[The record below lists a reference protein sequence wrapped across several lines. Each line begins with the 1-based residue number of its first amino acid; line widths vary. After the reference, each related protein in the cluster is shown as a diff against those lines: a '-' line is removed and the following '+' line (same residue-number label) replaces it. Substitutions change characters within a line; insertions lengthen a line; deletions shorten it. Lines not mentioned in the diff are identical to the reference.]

1 MLINFL
7 LNLLDLTGDPNAS
20 QYCDW
25 YGNTGATLGA
35 IMPLISSLVF
45 VLVFYYAFSNIKAT
59 TTLHLIVM
67 GVVNAIVTFVVTLF
81 MGRSFLANYVTSLGD
96 DNLWYYITTWP
107 FPVDVWMFAVNGV
120 FWSFIFYF
128 VLSCILKTWSNSYNV
143 PFGKS
148 HKKIKK
154 A

>member
-7 LNLLDLTGDPNAS
+7 LNLLDLGADPNAS
-20 QYCDW
+20 QYYDW
-25 YGNTGATLGA
+25 YQNTGATMGILL
-35 IMPLISSLVF
+35 PLVVSLVF
-45 VLVFYYAFSNIKAT
+45 VLIFYYAWSKVKAT
-59 TTLHLIVM
+59 TTLHWLIM
-67 GVVNAIVTFVVTLF
+67 GILNLLVTFVLNLF

-96 DNLWYYITTWP
+96 DNLWFYITTWP
-107 FPVDVWMFAVNGV
+107 FPVDLWMFAVNGAI
-120 FWSFIFYF
+120 WAIIFYF
-128 VLSCILKTWSNSYNV
+128 VLSCILKNWSSSYNI

>member
-1 MLINFL
+1 MFINFL
-7 LNLLDLTGDPNAS
+7 LNLLDLAGDPNAS
-20 QYCDW
+20 QYYDW
-25 YGNTGATLGA
+25 YIGAGA
-35 IMPLISSLVF
+35 VMGVIVPVVVSLVF
-45 VLVFYYAFSNIKAT
+45 VTVFYYLWSRVKAT
-59 TTLHLIVM
+59 TTFHWLLMGLI
-67 GVVNAIVTFVVTLF
+67 NAVVTFFVTLF
-81 MGRSFLANYVTSLGD
+81 MGRSFLANYAESLGD

-107 FPVDVWMFAVNGV
+107 FPVDLWVYAVNGV
-120 FWSFIFYF
+120 IWSFVFYF